1 MNGVSIIGIPFRSK
15 SSFRLPRLL
24 GEDPSSEE
32 EEGLGGLAAEG
43 GFVLVGQDVTT
54 IASGGNEGTARDA
67 TTATATA
74 GVGTGGRDEREEGW
88 RRRRRRRGNRGRR
101 GGHLEEGPGPAGT
114 RGLDPTDTT
123 GTSSSSHGR
132 GQAETLLLPA
142 LLLGLDAEG
151 GKNLD
156 AGGRRE
162 GGRGGIVDRR
172 AVQVR
177 VRRVPRRGGTAG
189 GRVPADTAAEGQ
201 DVDGAQA
208 LVELPTR
215 RTLPSP
221 STSSSVFSSS
231 VSMSSWE
238 DGRDGNEG
246 RLRLAAFLLL
256 LAIVTALVGNY
267 ESAFQLFQ
275 VGFDSFD

>member
-1 MNGVSIIGIPFRSK
+1 MGK
-15 SSFRLPRLL
+15 
-24 GEDPSSEE
+24 
-32 EEGLGGLAAEG
+32 
-43 GFVLVGQDVTT
+43 DVTT

-74 GVGTGGRDEREEGW
+74 GVGTCGRVEHEEGW
-88 RRRRRRRGNRGRR
+88 RRKRRRNHGRR
-101 GGHLEEGPGPAGT
+101 GGDREDGPGPTSA
-114 RGLDPTDTT
+114 RGLGPTDTT
-123 GTSSSSHGR
+123 GSSSSHGR
-132 GQAETLLLPA
+132 GQAETLPLPA

-231 VSMSSWE
+231 VSRSSWE